1 MTAVFGV
8 QTTLGPEQT
17 MAVVAVCPSGR
28 TAIAGG
34 WMTRDEVVPV
44 RSFRTTSTT
53 DNDSWTIS
61 FHNAPTTQEYLIT
74 PIVYCVP

>member
-8 QTTLGPEQT
+8 QTTLAPEQT
-17 MAVVAVCPSGR
+17 TAVAAVCPNGQ

-34 WMTRDEVVPV
+34 WMAGDEVVPV

-61 FHNAPTTQEYLIT
+61 FHNTSTTQGYPII